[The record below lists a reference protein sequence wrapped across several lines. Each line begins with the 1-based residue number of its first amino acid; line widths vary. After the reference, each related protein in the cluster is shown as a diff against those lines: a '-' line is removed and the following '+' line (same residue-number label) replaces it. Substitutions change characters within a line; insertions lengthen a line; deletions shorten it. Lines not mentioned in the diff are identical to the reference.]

1 MLLCLT
7 LFDDAVLRRILPA
20 RLLDLVEA
28 RAKHQTPR
36 RAATIAIN
44 AVAMLMVFLSLV
56 QMDERFGGSPP
67 GPALAIDDLFEPF
80 HIVSPYGLFSVMTTT
95 RNEIIVEGSDDGE
108 QWREYEF
115 RYKPAE
121 LTRRPLWNI
130 AHQPRL
136 DWQMWFAALDDA
148 QRSPWFSRF
157 LERLLENEPSVIA
170 LLERNPFPDRPPIYV
185 RAELYDYTYAGND
198 DHAGR
203 WWNRRLTGLY
213 FPKARLK
220 SKDE

>member
-95 RNEIIVEGSDDGE
+95 RNEIIG
-108 QWREYEF
+108 
-115 RYKPAE
+115 
-121 LTRRPLWNI
+121 
-130 AHQPRL
+130 RL
-136 DWQMWFAALDDA
+136 
-148 QRSPWFSRF
+148 R
-157 LERLLENEPSVIA
+157 
-170 LLERNPFPDRPPIYV
+170 
-185 RAELYDYTYAGND
+185 
-198 DHAGR
+198 
-203 WWNRRLTGLY
+203 
-213 FPKARLK
+213 
-220 SKDE
+220 